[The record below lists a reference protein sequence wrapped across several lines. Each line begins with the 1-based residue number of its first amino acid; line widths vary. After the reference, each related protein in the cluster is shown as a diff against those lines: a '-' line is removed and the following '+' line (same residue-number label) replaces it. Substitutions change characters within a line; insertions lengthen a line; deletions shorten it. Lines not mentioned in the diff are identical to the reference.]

1 MKKNNWYLML
11 YLAFNLKVEASIK
24 VAKIS
29 FSANILEE
37 WENGC
42 D

>member
-1 MKKNNWYLML
+1 LHL
-11 YLAFNLKVEASIK
+11 TFNLKVEASIK

-29 FSANILEE
+29 FSANSLKE

>member
-1 MKKNNWYLML
+1 ML
-11 YLAFNLKVEASIK
+11 HLAFNLKVEASIK

-29 FSANILEE
+29 FSANILKE
-37 WENGC
+37 WENGR